1 MSPARKESSPLN
13 PLLWVAGA
21 ILILYFARAV
31 LIPLALALTL
41 NFLLT
46 PMVTGLQRRRMSRV
60 PSVALVMLVFTAD
73 MVGMSRVPTP
83 PNLQA
88 VSGPPEGPPKNHR
101 KHVGLHVSPRSA
113 AARAAAK
120 SKRT

>member
-46 PMVTGLQRRRMSRV
+46 PMVTWLQRRRMSRV
-60 PSVALVMLVFTAD
+60 PSVALVMLVFTAV
-73 MVGMSRVPTP
+73 MVGMCWVVTGQL
-83 PNLQA
+83 LQ
-88 VSGPPEGPPKNHR
+88 VGSELPKYPLDIYD
-101 KHVGLHVSPRSA
+101 KIVGLHLSPRGRLV
-113 AARAAAK
+113 RAAEGLQW
-120 SKRT
+120 